1 MLSGSTTGCSQPS
14 EVKCN
19 ISANGFDGEEEGCAA
34 LVEDVVDDD
43 GDDEEEKVAEAVPFI
58 VKSAARVSS
67 ACGT

>member
-1 MLSGSTTGCSQPS
+1 M
-14 EVKCN
+14 
-19 ISANGFDGEEEGCAA
+19 SANGFDGEEEGCAA

-43 GDDEEEKVAEAVPFI
+43 GDDEEKVAEAVPFV